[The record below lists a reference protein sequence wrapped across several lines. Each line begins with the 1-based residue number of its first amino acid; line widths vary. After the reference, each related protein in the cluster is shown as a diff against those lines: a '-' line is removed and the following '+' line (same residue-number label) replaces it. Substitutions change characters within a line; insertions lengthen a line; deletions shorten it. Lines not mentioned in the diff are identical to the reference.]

1 MRATYVGAGV
11 SSIPCGITPSLL
23 QRNDGRWASVQ
34 NCKRFGEI
42 DVYATRQHQE
52 TLPTDDPKG
61 ERHDVGSFGT
71 DAMAFHAH
79 LGTARSAVMRA
90 LKSEFDALGPQMRAP
105 IAVVAGVCAKAG
117 IPTRQG
123 DKECA
128 YRRNRSRAC
137 NVSHDQAQG
146 RRRSLCCQWLG
157 GLLGAGRVQCAS
169 ARMRL
174 RSSKKAL

>member
-11 SSIPCGITPSLL
+11 SSIPCGITTSSL

-42 DVYATRQHQE
+42 DVYATRRHQE

-90 LKSEFDALGPQMRAP
+90 LKSEFDALGSRSAHKCVRRSRLWPASVLRPGYPRDRATRSVLANA
-105 IAVVAGVCAKAG
+105 IAVVRATCLMIRPRVEGGVYAA
-117 IPTRQG
+117 
-123 DKECA
+123 
-128 YRRNRSRAC
+128 S
-137 NVSHDQAQG
+137 
-146 RRRSLCCQWLG
+146 
-157 GLLGAGRVQCAS
+157 GLEGYS
-169 ARMRL
+169 ARDVFSVPMRGCV
-174 RSSKKAL
+174 